1 MADVD
6 VELLRRTTILP
17 GILANQRICVTGD
30 IDGLFNVYIR
40 RMSENSHWEAIPGE
54 AMKKVLSDDE
64 VTIVMQKVRE
74 KLNGE

>member
-1 MADVD
+1 MESKPMEDSY
-6 VELLRRTTILP
+6 L
-17 GILANQRICVTGD
+17 TGQNIDIGAD
-30 IDGLFNVYIR
+30 IDGFFNVYVR

-54 AMKKVLSDDE
+54 AMKKALSDDE